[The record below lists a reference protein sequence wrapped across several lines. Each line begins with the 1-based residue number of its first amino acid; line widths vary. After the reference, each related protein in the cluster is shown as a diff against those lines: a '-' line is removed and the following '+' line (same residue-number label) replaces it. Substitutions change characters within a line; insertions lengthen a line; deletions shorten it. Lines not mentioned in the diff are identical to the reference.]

1 MNNHSKDLWVN
12 PRRNMRGTDGN
23 RAWDNK
29 GNISSSTGT
38 RFLELA
44 DIALGLKEPAPKKKK
59 TAADAVAYPTAS
71 AHSTAE
77 KTEPYSR

>member
-1 MNNHSKDLWVN
+1 MANHSKNLWIN

-29 GNISSSTGT
+29 GNISSSTGA

-44 DIALGLKEPAPKKKK
+44 DIALGLKEPAPTKKK
-59 TAADAVAYPTAS
+59 TAHPAAS